1 MFYLQYQIWTE
12 SQIGVRWN
20 NITSCKQYR
29 QISYRLEMWAN
40 AQRDGRRAEYRWRP
54 LFNAAKF
61 GWRPPLEYRAIT
73 LPRRET
79 RWNLQGCPKLA
90 NRSQLLVGR
99 SSPYYQD
106 MWRRYWCLT
115 SFFPIIDTYLNS
127 ENIARHSCAMVPKWR
142 CFLRPVFPG
151 SRVQHISHLHSKFA
165 LGPPM
170 CGSMVDNRSAAAEI
184 RRAKKER

>member
-1 MFYLQYQIWTE
+1 
-12 SQIGVRWN
+12 
-20 NITSCKQYR
+20 
-29 QISYRLEMWAN
+29 MWAN

-54 LFNAAKF
+54 LFNAAVWLTPTTRVPCNNAAKTRNPLKF
-61 GWRPPLEYRAIT
+61 AGVSQ
-73 LPRRET
+73 T
-79 RWNLQGCPKLA
+79 RQQILAVSGPKFTILSGHVEEVLMF
-90 NRSQLLVGR
+90 NK
-99 SSPYYQD
+99 
-106 MWRRYWCLT
+106 
-115 SFFPIIDTYLNS
+115 FFPIIDTYLNS

-184 RRAKKER
+184 RRGKKKRRKKKYRNHRAKI